1 MKKLDLYEIMNAQ
14 ELQNQISELR
24 TNVASLIDALSESRK
39 LELQLRQQM
48 NELKS
53 ENENYRERMKFLE
66 EKNKMVNLAS
76 VMDPTEKGEMKQK
89 IRELVRD
96 IDDCIAMMKS

>member
-1 MKKLDLYEIMNAQ
+1 MNAQ

-24 TNVASLIDALSESRK
+24 TNVPSLIDALSESRK